1 MHDQMHNAAGASVAK
16 FPRPSSGASDDASAD
31 GDDAEL
37 ITRSVREPQAFGVI
51 FDRHVREIH
60 RYAAR
65 RLGVSLADDIAAETF
80 LIAFGRRESYD
91 PAFRNAR
98 PWLYRIATNVIGRH
112 RRAEARMYRTLARTG
127 TDPVCLPADGEIVA
141 RVAATAQ
148 RRRLAAALAG
158 LTAADRD
165 TILLLSWAQLS
176 YEEIARTLRIPAG
189 TVASRINRARAKLRQ
204 ALGPVDPTSEEEDA
218 PWMS

>member
-1 MHDQMHNAAGASVAK
+1 MHDEVGASVAK
-16 FPRPSSGASDDASAD
+16 IPRPYSSGASGGASAG

-37 ITRSVREPQAFGVI
+37 ITESAREPQAFGVI
-51 FDRHVREIH
+51 FDRHMREIH

-65 RLGVSLADDIAAETF
+65 RLGMGLADDIAAETF
-80 LIAFGRRESYD
+80 LIAFRRRESYD
-91 PAFRNAR
+91 PAFRDAR
-98 PWLYRIATNVIGRH
+98 PWLYGIATNVIGRH

-127 TDPVCLPADGEIVA
+127 TDPVCPPADGEIVA

-176 YEEIARTLRIPAG
+176 YAEIARTLQIPVG
-189 TVASRINRARAKLRQ
+189 TVASRINRARGKLRQ
-204 ALGPVDPTSEEEDA
+204 VLGPADPTSQQEDA
-218 PWMS
+218 SHG

>member
-1 MHDQMHNAAGASVAK
+1 MHNEMHDEVGASVAK
-16 FPRPSSGASDDASAD
+16 IPRPSSGASDGAPAG

-37 ITRSVREPQAFGVI
+37 ITRSAREPQAFGVI

-65 RLGVSLADDIAAETF
+65 RLGMSLADDIAAETF
-80 LIAFGRRESYD
+80 LIAFRRREKYD
-91 PAFRNAR
+91 PAFRDAR
-98 PWLYRIATNVIGRH
+98 PWLYGIATNVIGRH

-127 TDPVCLPADGEIVA
+127 ADPVCPPADGEIVA

-176 YEEIARTLRIPAG
+176 YEEIARTLQIPAG
-189 TVASRINRARAKLRQ
+189 TVASRINRARGKLRQ
-204 ALGPVDPTSEEEDA
+204 ALGPADPTSHEEA
-218 PWMS
+218 ASHG